1 MAKKYTSGELF
12 GASVPSDIK
21 DIFRKKKPKNIY
33 IEDVLSKKDAK
44 GFESIIDELHYM
56 VRKNYPAEEI
66 IEWLESANA
75 YKEKIKKVL

>member
-1 MAKKYTSGELF
+1 MAKKEYTSGELF
-12 GASVPSDIK
+12 GAAVPSDIK
-21 DIFRKKKPKNIY
+21 GIFKKKEKC